1 MRRLK
6 VLFLPHPLEQVN
18 NDWGRDLVASIDP
31 HHDLRIFD
39 RTKDPEPQF
48 ENIEAVVDMG
58 GNLEKELAPIAANAG
73 VKYIHAST
81 NGLDHVEVSAIL
93 NSGMTLTHAPGELS
107 SVSLAEGAMMF
118 ILMLA
123 HRYGDARE
131 NFAQG
136 KIFLP
141 MGIEVQG
148 RKLAIVGFGNSGQ
161 QLAKRAKAFGME
173 VMGIDVRP
181 IEQEVI
187 DEIKPDFLGGSADL
201 DRVISECD
209 FLSVHLHLTDETRH
223 IIDARRIGLMKPT
236 AFIVNVARG
245 GLIDEDALYQALL
258 DKRIGGAGL
267 DAFAEEPP
275 EFELPVYQ
283 LPNVFVQPHT
293 VSGTDGTSRKRA
305 VFALENL
312 NRYAQ
317 GEELHAQ
324 VT

>member
-6 VLFLPHPLEQVN
+6 VLFLPHPLEEVN
-18 NDWGRDLVASIDP
+18 NDWGSDLITAIDP
-31 HHDLRIFD
+31 HHDLSIFD
-39 RTKDPEPQF
+39 RTKAPEPQF

-58 GNLEKELAPIAANAG
+58 GNIEKELAPIAANAG

-293 VSGTDGTSRKRA
+293 VSGTDGTSRKRG

-312 NRYAQ
+312 NRYAR

>member
-6 VLFLPHPLEQVN
+6 VLFLPHPLEEVN
-18 NDWGRDLVASIDP
+18 NNWGMDLITAIDP

-39 RTKDPEPQF
+39 SSKASEPQF

-58 GNLEKELAPIAANAG
+58 GNIGKELAQIAANAG
-73 VKYIHAST
+73 VKYLHAST

-93 NSGMTLTHAPGELS
+93 ESGMTLTHCPGELS

-131 NFAQG
+131 NFAKG
-136 KIFLP
+136 KIFFP
-141 MGIEVQG
+141 MGMEILG

-173 VMGIDVRP
+173 IMGIDVRS
-181 IEQEVI
+181 IEQKVL
-187 DEIKPDFLGGSADL
+187 DEIQPDFLGGPEDL
-201 DRVISECD
+201 DRVLSECD

-223 IIDARRIGLMKPT
+223 IIDERRIGLMKPSS
-236 AFIVNVARG
+236 FVVNVARG
-245 GLIDEDALYQALL
+245 GLIDEDALYKALL
-258 DKRIGGAGL
+258 DNKLAGAGL

-275 EFELPVYQ
+275 KFELPVYQ

-312 NRYAQ
+312 NRYASDQ
-317 GEELHAQ
+317 KLHAQ
-324 VT
+324 VN

>member
-58 GNLEKELAPIAANAG
+58 GNIEKELAPIAAKAG

-275 EFELPVYQ
+275 EFELPLYQ

-312 NRYAQ
+312 NRYAR

>member
-18 NDWGRDLVASIDP
+18 NEWGRDLVASIDP

-39 RTKDPEPQF
+39 RTKDPETQF

-258 DKRIGGAGL
+258 NKRIGGAGL

>member
-1 MRRLK
+1 
-6 VLFLPHPLEQVN
+6 
-18 NDWGRDLVASIDP
+18 
-31 HHDLRIFD
+31 
-39 RTKDPEPQF
+39 
-48 ENIEAVVDMG
+48 MG

-187 DEIKPDFLGGSADL
+187 DEIKPDSLGGSADL

>member
-18 NDWGRDLVASIDP
+18 NDWGMDLVTSIDP

-39 RTKDPEPQF
+39 RTKAPEPQF

-107 SVSLAEGAMMF
+107 SASLAEGAMMF

-173 VMGIDVRP
+173 VMGIDVRT

-187 DEIKPDFLGGSADL
+187 DEIQPDFVGGSDDL

-236 AFIVNVARG
+236 AFVVNVARG
-245 GLIDEDALYQALL
+245 GLIDESALYQALL

-312 NRYAQ
+312 NRYAR

>member
-173 VMGIDVRP
+173 VMGIDVKP

-236 AFIVNVARG
+236 AFVVNVARG
-245 GLIDEDALYQALL
+245 GLIDEKALYQALL
-258 DKRIGGAGL
+258 NRRIGGAGL

-312 NRYAQ
+312 NRYAR

>member
-1 MRRLK
+1 MRRLR

-39 RTKDPEPQF
+39 RTKAPEPQF

-58 GNLEKELAPIAANAG
+58 GNIEKELAPIAANAG

-209 FLSVHLHLTDETRH
+209 FLSVHLHLTVETRH

-312 NRYAQ
+312 NRYAR